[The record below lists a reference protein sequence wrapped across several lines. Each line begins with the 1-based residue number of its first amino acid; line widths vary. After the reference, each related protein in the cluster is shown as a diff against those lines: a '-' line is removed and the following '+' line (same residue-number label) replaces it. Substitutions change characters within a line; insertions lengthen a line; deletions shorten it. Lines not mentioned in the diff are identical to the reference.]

1 VIAADE
7 NLVSVMRHVE
17 SNPLRVGMVSDLAAY
32 PWSSYVVHGL
42 GKSTSLVDEAP
53 VWAGLVKVAPV
64 RQACWRDW
72 LHKPLSASDLAAIRR
87 CVTSGRPYGGGA

>member
-7 NLVSVMRHVE
+7 NLLTVMRYLE
-17 SNPLRVGMVSDLAAY
+17 SNPLRAGMVSDSATY

-53 VWAGLVKVAPV
+53 VWAGLAKVAPV
-64 RQACWRDW
+64 RRACWRDW
-72 LHKPLSASDLAAIRR
+72 LHKLLSASDLAAIRLS
-87 CVTSGRPYGGGA
+87 VTSGRPYGGGA